1 MRHFEKFRMRIEQG
15 VRIKTI
21 GNAAN
26 YISREFY
33 SYLKTEEMKR
43 TRAYFMW
50 GYYDK
55 CNKRNQNKNNNNK
68 KREMRQKQ
76 CVILLWYSRLHTSH
90 YLFRIHH
97 RFVSLQ
103 FCFDEF
109 R

>member
-1 MRHFEKFRMRIEQG
+1 MRIEQG
-15 VRIKTI
+15 VRIESI

-33 SYLKTEEMKR
+33 SYLKTKEMKR
-43 TRAYFMW
+43 TRAHILCRA
-50 GYYDK
+50 YYDQ
-55 CNKRNQNKNNNNK
+55 CNKRNQNNNK
-68 KREMRQKQ
+68 KQQQKSKK
-76 CVILLWYSRLHTSH
+76 CDAAKTMCHTLSATFSYAQVD

-103 FCFDEF
+103 FCFDEC